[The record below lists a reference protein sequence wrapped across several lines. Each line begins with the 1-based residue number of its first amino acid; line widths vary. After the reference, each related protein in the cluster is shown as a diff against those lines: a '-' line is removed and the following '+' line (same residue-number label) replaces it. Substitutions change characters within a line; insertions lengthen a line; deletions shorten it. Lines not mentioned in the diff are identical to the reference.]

1 MAPAENKISINT
13 RANPKK
19 FIFKDFNL
27 TQQDQ
32 KNKSAK
38 KNMSVP
44 TIKIRRKEEK
54 NTTMR
59 NINIFEQIEY
69 MKQAKS
75 YFVINYNKVL
85 EKAIT
90 SDIHKSIINFT

>member
-1 MAPAENKISINT
+1 MVPAENKIFINA

-38 KNMSVP
+38 KNMSIP
-44 TIKIRRKEEK
+44 TITIRRKEE

-59 NINIFEQIEY
+59 NINVFEQIEY
-69 MKQAKS
+69 MKYAKS